1 MSDATH
7 SKLLPPA
14 EQPALPLIGLPAE
27 PFFSELEAK
36 GDFTG
41 ERLYHQR
48 PDVYKAIV
56 LLLAQQ
62 PTPGVIRIGKLLS
75 VSPNTVM
82 AVRDREGVTI
92 DAVKQRLADVA
103 HSGALLAS
111 ESILEALNEKAK
123 GAHLLGIRDLKD
135 LAVVYGILLQNG
147 QLLAGQPTARVEV
160 GELQKPQHDDFNRYL
175 AELPTVQVID
185 IAGADSTGLTGEKL
199 GAKSVPALAA
209 ASAATAANG
218 RAAEPSAVPGT
229 DGASIDKPTET

>member
-1 MSDATH
+1 MSNAS
-7 SKLLPPA
+7 SKLLPPPQ
-14 EQPALPLIGLPAE
+14 QPVLPMAGLPADA
-27 PFFSELEAK
+27 FFSELEAT
-36 GDFTG
+36 GEFTG
-41 ERLYHQR
+41 ERLFHQR
-48 PDVYKAIV
+48 PDTYKAIV

-62 PTPGVIRIGKLLS
+62 PPAGVIRIGKLLS

-92 DAVKQRLADVA
+92 DAVKQRLAEVA

-123 GAHLLGIRDLKD
+123 NAHLLGIRDLKD
-135 LAVVYGILLQNG
+135 LAVVYGILVQNG

-185 IAGADSTGLTGEKL
+185 IADASSTGLAGEKS
-199 GAKSVPALAA
+199 GAKSLPAPAA
-209 ASAATAANG
+209 
-218 RAAEPSAVPGT
+218 PAVAGDREGQVGTEAGT
-229 DGASIDKPTET
+229 DGVSTGKPTET